1 MKKSKTSLTLIAII
15 FFLMMFLMNG
25 LLFPWMDG
33 DEITTQILL
42 KTAGTA
48 FIGTLVF
55 AGIMYLI
62 RKNNLY

>member
-1 MKKSKTSLTLIAII
+1 MKNSKVSLTLMAII

-42 KTAGTA
+42 KTAGIA
-48 FIGTLVF
+48 LIGTLVF

-62 RKNNLY
+62 RKNNLD